1 MSPCESGPQFPQR
14 RDATVTVVLCAE
26 QPNVSGPAAPTRFLT
41 MLLFSA
47 PSAAMA
53 LAVLLPGV
61 LLSPAR
67 LAAQVA
73 ANPAVESAE
82 PANHLIHE
90 KSPYLLQ
97 HAHNPVDWYP
107 WGPAAFAR
115 ARLENKPIFLSI
127 GYSTCHW
134 CHVMERESFENPAI
148 AKLLN
153 DGFVSI
159 KVDREERPDVD
170 ATYMTF
176 IQATTG
182 GGGWPMTVFL
192 TPELKPFA
200 GGTYFP
206 AQDSDGQP
214 GLQTILPQVAAT
226 WREHAAEI
234 RAQADQIVAQLQKIT
249 NPPPA
254 SGRKD
259 TPNASLLDGAY
270 DQLVAGF
277 DAAHGGFG
285 AAPKFPQPAML
296 NLLTRIY
303 ARRGPETP
311 AGKKALAMDL
321 STLQHM
327 SAGGIHDVLGGGF
340 HRYSTDARWHVP
352 HFEKMLY
359 DQAQLAMACLDAY
372 QITGDTEYAA
382 TARDIL
388 AYIQRDLTDP
398 AGGGFLSAEDADS
411 LPRAGSPQRVEG
423 AFYVWTK
430 TEIDA
435 ALGTADAPMFE
446 YYYGVEPDGNV
457 PPGSD
462 ARGEL
467 RGKNVLDATGRTV
480 AATAAKF
487 SGNADQVRT
496 NLERDR
502 AKLLAVRAQRPR
514 PLRDDKII
522 TAWNGLAISAFARAY
537 QVLGDPMYL
546 EAAGKAAAFLQ
557 ANLYNPVS
565 GKLTRSH
572 RHGPSETGGFADDYA
587 FLVQGLLDLYAADF
601 DPGRLR
607 WAEALQ
613 QTEDNLFWDEAGG
626 GYFDTAGVD
635 PNLLLRSKTDEDG
648 AEPSANSVSALNL
661 ARLGQMLDNAADTKR
676 ARLVMQA
683 AENTL
688 RQAPLALPQM
698 LVALDFQLGPIRQI
712 VVAGVPGTPA
722 TAAML
727 RVARKPF
734 LPRSVILLAD
744 GGAGQEFLSAHVNFF
759 KDLKPLAGQATAY
772 VCQDFTCHLP
782 TSDVAVLATLL
793 QGDTAR
799 TGSPAH

>member
-1 MSPCESGPQFPQR
+1 
-14 RDATVTVVLCAE
+14 
-26 QPNVSGPAAPTRFLT
+26 
-41 MLLFSA
+41 MLFFSA
-47 PSAAMA
+47 RAPAMA
-53 LAVLLPGV
+53 LAVLLPGALFFPAC
-61 LLSPAR
+61 LLAELPAPAR
-67 LAAQVA
+67 
-73 ANPAVESAE
+73 AE
-82 PANHLIHE
+82 PANHLSGE

-115 ARLENKPIFLSI
+115 ARLENKPIFLSV

-153 DGFVSI
+153 DSFVAI

-170 ATYMTF
+170 AAYMTF

-226 WREHAAEI
+226 WRQHAVEI
-234 RAQADQIVAQLQKIT
+234 RSQADQILAQLQKIT
-249 NPPPA
+249 VNPSA
-254 SGRKD
+254 NGRKD
-259 TPNASLLDGAY
+259 TPNASLLEGAY
-270 DQLVAGF
+270 DQLVARF
-277 DAAHGGFG
+277 DQAHGGFG
-285 AAPKFPQPAML
+285 AAPKFPQPALL
-296 NLLTRIY
+296 NLLTRIS
-303 ARRGPETP
+303 ARSGPAT
-311 AGKKALAMDL
+311 ATGKQALAMDL

-327 SAGGIHDVLGGGF
+327 TAGGIHEVLGGGF

-359 DQAQLAMACLDAY
+359 DQAQLASACLDAY
-372 QITGDTEYAA
+372 QITGTAEYAA

-398 AGGGFLSAEDADS
+398 AVGGFFSAEDADS
-411 LPRAGSPQRVEG
+411 LPRADSKQRVEG

-430 TEIDA
+430 AEIEA
-435 ALGTADAPMFE
+435 ALGTAEAPIFE

-457 PPGSD
+457 PAGSD

-467 RGKNVLDATGRTV
+467 RGQNVLDSTGRTL

-487 SGNADQVRT
+487 SVSDELVRT

-502 AKLLAVRAQRPR
+502 ARLLAVRAQRPR

-537 QVLGDPMYL
+537 QVLGDPLYL
-546 EAAGKAAAFLQ
+546 EAAAKTAEFLR
-557 ANLYNPVS
+557 ANLYDPAS
-565 GKLTRSH
+565 GQLKRSY
-572 RHGPSETGGFADDYA
+572 RQGPSETGGFADDYA
-587 FLVQGLLDLYAADF
+587 FLIQGLLDLYAADF
-601 DPGRLR
+601 NPGHLQ

-613 QTEDNLFWDEAGG
+613 QTEDSLFWDQAGG
-626 GYFDTAGVD
+626 GYFDTAGAD

-661 ARLGQMLDNAADTKR
+661 ARLGQILDNAADTER
-676 ARLVMQA
+676 ALQVTQA
-683 AENTL
+683 AESTL
-688 RQAPLALPQM
+688 RRAPLALPQM

-712 VVAGVPGTPA
+712 VVAGAPGTLA
-722 TAAML
+722 TEAML
-727 RVARKPF
+727 RAARKPF

-744 GGAGQEFLSAHVNFF
+744 GGVGQEFLATHVGLF

-772 VCQDFTCHLP
+772 VCQNFTCHLP

-793 QGDTAR
+793 RDEPVR
-799 TGSPAH
+799 SNPPAH